1 MNASSI
7 LLTLSAIGL
16 MWVFVD
22 VLFPMDGLKEEEDGE
37 RIYGLK
43 KNLIFKFVDVF
54 F

>member
-43 KNLIFKFVDVF
+43 NYF
-54 F
+54 FFCVLDKV